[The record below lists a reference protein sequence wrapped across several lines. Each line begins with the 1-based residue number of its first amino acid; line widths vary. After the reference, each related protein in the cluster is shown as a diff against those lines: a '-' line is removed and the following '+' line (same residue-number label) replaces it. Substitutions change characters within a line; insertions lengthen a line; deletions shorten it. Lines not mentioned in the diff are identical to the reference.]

1 MVSASFTAC
10 SFIFLSIIATAYFSK
25 ERIHSHENKIYS
37 LLLITVLIG
46 LFLDFFG
53 YIMLDIFDKEFIL
66 NVIISKVYLEFYFV
80 WAYLFTNYVFIISVK
95 DDKRYDEKFFS
106 KLFNLNTIVMIFMF
120 ILFMVLPVKLNEG
133 INSIYSSGL
142 GVYILMLSAFL
153 CIIFIANCL
162 FKNIKNLKKKE
173 YIPILFLFIG
183 SIIVTIIQII
193 NPELLLLTVVDALVT
208 AIMYFT
214 IENPDVKMIEA
225 LNIAKNQADKANRAK
240 SDFLSSM
247 SHEIRTPLN
256 AIVGLSEDISSFD
269 KLPKQVK
276 EDSIDIINASN
287 TLLEIIGNILDINK
301 IESSK
306 MEIITIPYN
315 FKDEISKLA
324 KIDSIRICDKKID
337 FKVEISED
345 IPDELLGDKV
355 HVKEIVNNLLS
366 NAIKYTEKGEIKLTC
381 NCKNIDDICN
391 LTITVEDTG
400 IGIESD
406 KLVKLFDKFERLGIE
421 KNSTV
426 EGTGLGLA
434 ISKKLAELMNGD
446 IVCEST
452 YNKGSKFT
460 CTIPQ
465 KINKEISLEKEP
477 EIIEHRNHEGKKIL
491 IVDDNLL
498 NIKVA
503 KRSLDNLGLIL
514 EDVMSG
520 KECLEKVKN
529 NNYDLILMDIMMPEM
544 SGETTLEELKK
555 NKKFDT
561 PVIALTADALSGAK
575 EKYLKE
581 GFVDY
586 IAKPFTKEE
595 ILTKLDEYL

>member
-153 CIIFIANCL
+153 CIVFIANCL

-421 KNSTV
+421 KNSPV

-477 EIIEHRNHEGKKIL
+477 EIIEHKNHEGKKIL

>member
-193 NPELLLLTVVDALVT
+193 NPELLLLTVIDALVT

-324 KIDSIRICDKKID
+324 KIDSIKICDKKID

-477 EIIEHRNHEGKKIL
+477 EIIEHKNHEGKKIL

>member
-10 SFIFLSIIATAYFSK
+10 SFIFLLIIATAYFSK

-37 LLLITVLIG
+37 SLLITALIG

-53 YIMLDIFDKEFIL
+53 YIMLDLFDKEFIL

-106 KLFNLNTIVMIFMF
+106 KLFSLNIIIMIFMF
-120 ILFMVLPVKLNEG
+120 ILFMILPVKLNEG

-324 KIDSIRICDKKID
+324 KIDSIRIGDKKID

-381 NCKNIDDICN
+381 DCKNEDDICN

-400 IGIESD
+400 IGIEPD

-434 ISKKLAELMNGD
+434 ISKKLAELMNGN

-460 CTIPQ
+460 CTLPQ

-477 EIIEHRNHEGKKIL
+477 EIIEHKNHEGKKIL

-514 EDVMSG
+514 EDVISG

-575 EKYLKE
+575 EKYIKE

-586 IAKPFTKEE
+586 IAKPFTREE

>member
-1 MVSASFTAC
+1 MVSSSFTAC

-153 CIIFIANCL
+153 CIVFIANCL

-324 KIDSIRICDKKID
+324 KIDSIRIGDKKID

-381 NCKNIDDICN
+381 DCKNEDDICN

-400 IGIESD
+400 IGIEPD

-434 ISKKLAELMNGD
+434 ISKKLAELMNGN

-460 CTIPQ
+460 CTLPQ

-477 EIIEHRNHEGKKIL
+477 EIIEHKNHEGKKIL

-514 EDVMSG
+514 EDVISG

-575 EKYLKE
+575 EKYIKE

>member
-106 KLFNLNTIVMIFMF
+106 KLFNLNAIVMIFMF

-477 EIIEHRNHEGKKIL
+477 EIIEHKNHEGKKIL